1 MEHTATGAN
10 SIYHTIMNTWFN
22 IPLPLLDTHGNTA
35 TTPTAT
41 TPTATTSADS
51 GSSSDGSSSSSSTI
65 CHTHCAAIQD
75 DFHWWH
81 DINHENEES
90 GKLLLVD
97 HTSNIQSETEKK
109 VIQVSITY

>member
-10 SIYHTIMNTWFN
+10 SIYHTIMNTWFD
-22 IPLPLLDTHGNTA
+22 IPLPLLDTHS
-35 TTPTAT
+35 
-41 TPTATTSADS
+41 TATTSADS

-75 DFHWWH
+75 DFRWWH

>member
-10 SIYHTIMNTWFN
+10 SIYHTIMNTWFD
-22 IPLPLLDTHGNTA
+22 IPLPLLDTHSNTA
-35 TTPTAT
+35 TTP
-41 TPTATTSADS
+41 TSADS
-51 GSSSDGSSSSSSTI
+51 GSSSDGSSSTI